1 MKGECMTKS
10 ADAKTRKIVQKDG
23 KWFIVFG
30 KEPETIPI
38 ESIKIVITK
47 NEDDEREDVY
57 VKANNLDIYIKV
69 GEPTVIPMN
78 HYKVL
83 MHGNLKD
90 RVQVII

>member
-1 MKGECMTKS
+1 MAKS
-10 ADAKTRKIVQKDG
+10 ADANIRKFVQKDG

-30 KEPETIPI
+30 KEPDTIPI
-38 ESIKIVITK
+38 EAIKIVVTED
-47 NEDDEREDVY
+47 EDDPRPDVY
-57 VKANNLDIYIKV
+57 VKANDFGMYIKV

-83 MHGNLKD
+83 MQGNLKN

>member
-1 MKGECMTKS
+1 MTKS
-10 ADAKTRKIVQKDG
+10 ADANIRKFVQKDG

-38 ESIKIVITK
+38 EAIKIVITED
-47 NEDDEREDVY
+47 EDDQRKDVY
-57 VKANNLDIYIKV
+57 VKANELGIYIKV

-83 MHGNLKD
+83 MQGNLKN
-90 RVQVII
+90 RVQVVI

>member
-1 MKGECMTKS
+1 MAKS
-10 ADAKTRKIVQKDG
+10 ADANTRKFVQKDG

-38 ESIKIVITK
+38 EAIKIVVTED
-47 NEDDEREDVY
+47 EDDPRDTVY
-57 VKANNLDIYIKV
+57 VGANRLDIYIKV

-83 MHGNLKD
+83 MQGNLKN